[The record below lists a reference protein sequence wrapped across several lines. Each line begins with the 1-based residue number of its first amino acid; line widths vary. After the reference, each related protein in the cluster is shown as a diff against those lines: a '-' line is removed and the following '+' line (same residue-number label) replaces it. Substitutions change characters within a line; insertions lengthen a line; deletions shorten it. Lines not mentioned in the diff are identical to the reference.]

1 MSWNHLSE
9 HEQGQLNTRLT
20 DRQFACYV
28 LWLAGTNPR
37 GQRTFGYSQIAAYLG
52 ISRSTAITHV
62 RRARAIHEEV
72 QAELLEA
79 A

>member
-1 MSWNHLSE
+1 VSWNHLPPYE
-9 HEQGQLNTRLT
+9 REQLNARLT

-62 RRARAIHEEV
+62 RRARAIHEQV
-72 QAELLEA
+72 LSELLEA